1 MKIVV
6 TGSSGGIGVEVVKKF
21 LAEGHEVIGIDIAP
35 SKIEDA
41 RYAHHVADIRGEL
54 PEIDDVEGLV
64 LCAGTIEE
72 SEAIDVNLCGT
83 IKAAEKYSTS
93 SVLKSVVIIASA
105 SARNGAEFPQY
116 VASKGGIVTYMKN
129 LAVRLAPRGVTVNSI
144 SPGAVI
150 TPMNRHILNDPDKFR
165 LVSEESLLKKWA
177 TPEEIADWI
186 YFLGV
191 VNKSMT
197 GEDLL
202 IDNGEMLKSNFIW

>member
-41 RYAHHVADIRGEL
+41 RYVHHATDIRKEL
-54 PEIDDVEGLV
+54 PEIDDVEGVV

-93 SVLKSVVIIASA
+93 SALKSVVFIASA
-105 SARNGAEFPQY
+105 SARSGAEFPQY

-186 YFLGV
+186 YFLAI

>member
-72 SEAIDVNLCGT
+72 AEAIDVNLCGT
-83 IKAAEKYSTS
+83 IKTAEKYSTS
-93 SVLKSVVIIASA
+93 SALKSVVIIASA

>member
-83 IKAAEKYSTS
+83 IKTAEKYSTS
-93 SVLKSVVIIASA
+93 SALKSVVIIASA

-116 VASKGGIVTYMKN
+116 VASKGGTVTYMKN

>member
-6 TGSSGGIGVEVVKKF
+6 TGSSSGIGLETAKKF
-21 LAEGHEVIGIDIAP
+21 LAEGHDVVGIDIAP
-35 SKIEDA
+35 SRIEDA
-41 RYAHHVADIRGEL
+41 HYAHFVADIRKEL
-54 PEIDDVEGLV
+54 PGIEGVEAIV

-72 SEAIDVNLCGT
+72 EEAIDVNLVGS
-83 IKAAEKYSTS
+83 IKVAEKYAISP
-93 SVLKSVVIIASA
+93 VLKSIVILASA
-105 SARNGAEFPQY
+105 SARNGAEFPYY
-116 VASKGGIVTYMKN
+116 VASKGGMVTYMKN

-144 SPGAVI
+144 SPGAVV
-150 TPMNRHILNDPDKFR
+150 TPMNRHILNDPDKFK

-177 TPEEIADWI
+177 TPEEIADWV
-186 YFLGV
+186 YFLAV

>member
-72 SEAIDVNLCGT
+72 SEAIDINLCGT
-83 IKAAEKYSTS
+83 IKTAEKYSTS
-93 SVLKSVVIIASA
+93 SALKSVVIIASA

-144 SPGAVI
+144 SPGAVV

-186 YFLGV
+186 YFLAI

>member
-83 IKAAEKYSTS
+83 IKTAEKYSTS
-93 SVLKSVVIIASA
+93 SALKSVVIIASA

-150 TPMNRHILNDPDKFR
+150 TPMNRHILNDPDRFR

>member
-72 SEAIDVNLCGT
+72 AEAIDVNLCGT

-93 SVLKSVVIIASA
+93 SALKSVVFIASA